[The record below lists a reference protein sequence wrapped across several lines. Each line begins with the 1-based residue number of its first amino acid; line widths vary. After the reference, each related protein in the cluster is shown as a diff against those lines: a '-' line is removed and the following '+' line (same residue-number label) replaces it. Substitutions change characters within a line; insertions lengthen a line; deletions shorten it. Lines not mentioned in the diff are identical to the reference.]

1 MKSSIAINAN
11 NSFNIKFLLLLLFR
25 EAKLKIKE
33 IKTELNLNNYKNNNN
48 DNNDTKNNDKK
59 MFKLFSNLS
68 LE

>member
-11 NSFNIKFLLLLLFR
+11 NSINIKFLLLLFR

-48 DNNDTKNNDKK
+48 DNNDTNNNDKK
-59 MFKLFSNLS
+59 NVLIFF
-68 LE
+68 